1 MEEQLIP
8 ITEINIGEKN
18 RMRKFFGNVEE
29 LANSLARFGLMTP
42 VVLDAENNLI
52 AGHRRILAAK
62 HLGWTNIPYRRMEAL
77 DIVTRQE
84 LELEEN
90 IRRKDLEW
98 QEEVVGLF
106 RLYQAKQ
113 ERYGEKGSP
122 LATEGGYGVE
132 EAARELD
139 RATGSISMDLALA
152 KGLHE
157 FPELLEEKTKSAAF
171 KRYRR
176 LKETQLRGELAK
188 RKQPEVN
195 LGEHS
200 VDEEEDGEAIVEAQA
215 PSGIQ
220 RQPIR
225 KALWKGLGV
234 FYHADSRDVLRQL
247 PSAAVDLIVTDPPY
261 GIGLYREGAPTSS
274 SKFAE
279 SQGAGYGDDPKEIMD
294 MLDETLGHAARVLK
308 PDGHAY
314 VFFHMTR
321 YEPVFL
327 MLRKHFGTCEPT
339 PLIWLKQTTG
349 IGDPNRAWIYSY
361 EPCFWVNRGRS
372 LVKPQPFNVLKYDT
386 VSKKIHTV
394 EKPVALMRHLI
405 EASSVPGELILDPFA
420 GSGSTLVAAA
430 QLGMRFMGIEKHP
443 DFWRSAVD
451 RVSRDLASQA
461 ESDVPTDPTPVPDS
475 PDISEGAG

>member
-1 MEEQLIP
+1 MPDDGIA
-8 ITEINIGEKN
+8 IVDIKINN
-18 RMRKFFGNVEE
+18 RMRKTFGDIPE
-29 LANSLARFGLMTP
+29 LAASLARFGLLNP
-42 VVLDAENNLI
+42 VVLDGENNLV

-62 HLGWTNIPYRRMEAL
+62 HLGWDNIPFRRIEQL
-77 DIVTRQE
+77 DPVVRQE
-84 LELEEN
+84 IELEEN

-98 QEEVVGLF
+98 QEEVIGLYK
-106 RLYQAKQ
+106 LYTAKQ

-122 LATEGGYGVE
+122 LALEGGYGIE

-152 KGLHE
+152 KGLYE

-188 RKQPEVN
+188 RKQASELEAEPD
-195 LGEHS
+195 
-200 VDEEEDGEAIVEAQA
+200 VDEEEFDVDAENEEGATKPA
-215 PSGIQ
+215 GFQ

-247 PSAAVDLIVTDPPY
+247 PAGAVDLIVTDPPY
-261 GIGLYREGAPTSS
+261 GIGLYREGAPVSS

-279 SQGAGYGDDPKEIMD
+279 SQGAGYGDNPKEIMD
-294 MLDETLGHAARVLK
+294 MLDETFLHAARVLK
-308 PDGHAY
+308 QDGHAY

-321 YEPVFL
+321 YEPIYL
-327 MLRKHFGTCEPT
+327 MLRKHFGSCEAVPI
-339 PLIWLKQTTG
+339 IWVKQTTG
-349 IGDPNRAWIYSY
+349 IGDPNRSWIYTY
-361 EPCFWVNRGRS
+361 EPCFWVNRGRG
-372 LVKPQPFNVLKYDT
+372 LVKPQPFDVLKYDT
-386 VSKKIHTV
+386 VSKKIHSV
-394 EKPVALMRHLI
+394 EKPVPLLRHLV
-405 EASSVPGELILDPFA
+405 EASAVVGEVVLDPFA

-430 QLGMRFMGIEKHP
+430 QLGMRFIGIEKHA

-461 ESDVPTDPTPVPDS
+461 ESDVDTNPDPAGDS
-475 PDISEGAG
+475 PDSAA